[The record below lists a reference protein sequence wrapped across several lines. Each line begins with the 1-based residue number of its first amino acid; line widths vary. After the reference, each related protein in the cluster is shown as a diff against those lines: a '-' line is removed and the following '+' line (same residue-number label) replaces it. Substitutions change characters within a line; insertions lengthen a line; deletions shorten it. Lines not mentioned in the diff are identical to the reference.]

1 MELQFILNFLNV
13 KTEEKRKKLLLPSH
27 EQRVGYVQIS
37 VYLVGLEVAINK
49 ELNWHRLCSYVKEA
63 FPHH

>member
-1 MELQFILNFLNV
+1 MELQFILYFWNV
-13 KTEEKRKKLLLPSH
+13 KEKRKKLLLPSH

-37 VYLVGLEVAINK
+37 VYLVGLEVARNK
-49 ELNWHRLCSYVKEA
+49 ELNWNRLCSYVKEA

>member
-1 MELQFILNFLNV
+1 MELQFILHFLNV

-37 VYLVGLEVAINK
+37 VYLVEFLVE
-49 ELNWHRLCSYVKEA
+49 
-63 FPHH
+63 

>member
-13 KTEEKRKKLLLPSH
+13 KTSEKERNGFYPHYEK
-27 EQRVGYVQIS
+27 RVGYVQIS

-49 ELNWHRLCSYVKEA
+49 ELNWHRLCSNVK
-63 FPHH
+63 

>member
-1 MELQFILNFLNV
+1 MELQFILHFLNV
-13 KTEEKRKKLLLPSH
+13 KTEEKRKKWLLPSH

-49 ELNWHRLCSYVKEA
+49 ELHCHRL
-63 FPHH
+63 